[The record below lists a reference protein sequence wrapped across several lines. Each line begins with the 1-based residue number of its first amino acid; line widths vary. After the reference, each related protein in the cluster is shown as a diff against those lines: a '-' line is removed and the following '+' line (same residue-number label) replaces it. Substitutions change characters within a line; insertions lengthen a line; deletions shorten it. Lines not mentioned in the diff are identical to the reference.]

1 MATAVS
7 PTRGHAS
14 GVVGPPELRAPRP
27 TGTLRRDVSIAA
39 AISSIGQEGSFETPD
54 RLEATAM
61 KLPTNEST
69 IDRVLRIVLGL
80 AVAAVSLAGA
90 IVAPWLYVA
99 WVVAAILVVTGIV
112 GFCPLY
118 AIFRLSTKS
127 RAH

>member
-1 MATAVS
+1 
-7 PTRGHAS
+7 
-14 GVVGPPELRAPRP
+14 
-27 TGTLRRDVSIAA
+27 
-39 AISSIGQEGSFETPD
+39 
-54 RLEATAM
+54 M

-90 IVAPWLYVA
+90 VVTPWLYVA

>member
-1 MATAVS
+1 M
-7 PTRGHAS
+7 
-14 GVVGPPELRAPRP
+14 
-27 TGTLRRDVSIAA
+27 
-39 AISSIGQEGSFETPD
+39 
-54 RLEATAM
+54 
-61 KLPTNEST
+61 
-69 IDRVLRIVLGL
+69 LGL

-90 IVAPWLYVA
+90 IVTPWLFVA